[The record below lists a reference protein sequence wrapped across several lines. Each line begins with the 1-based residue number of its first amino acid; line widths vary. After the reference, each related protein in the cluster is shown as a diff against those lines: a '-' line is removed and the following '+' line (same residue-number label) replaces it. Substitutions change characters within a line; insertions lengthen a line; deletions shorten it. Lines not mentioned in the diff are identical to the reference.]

1 MGADDATPVTP
12 VPPVPADP
20 AAPGTAR
27 PRRRWRLAVA
37 LPAALVSAAVAGL
50 VAIAALIAWSAGS
63 SPGTAWLVAHLPG
76 VRITTASGT
85 LLGDFAAQRVEL
97 ALPGAT
103 GTLVL
108 DGVAW
113 RGLRLARSPGHP
125 FGGIV
130 IDALRAARV
139 DVQLTPN
146 PAAPPL
152 TAPTD
157 LRLPM
162 EIDIRSL
169 QVGELRIAPAG
180 AAPTDGVLL
189 RQVSA
194 QLHLGAAGG
203 AEHRI
208 DRLSV
213 AWGQL
218 QASGHAVV
226 GSTGKLNTEAVLD
239 VVQAAASG
247 SGSGAAWAA
256 HAALAGPLAAPAL
269 QATVRAQ
276 PSDTRPAQALDA
288 RATLRPFAPWP
299 IDTLQASTQA
309 LDLAAFS
316 SSAPTTALNGTAVA
330 TRASANAPVVLTLDI
345 SNVAAGR
352 WNEGRLPLRSA
363 KLVLAAQPDRA
374 ADITLSSLFAEL
386 GNAQA
391 AAGSVQGQGEWR
403 NGRWALATSVNALQP
418 AQLDTRAPAMQL
430 AGTLGLSGGDFA
442 TPAASAV
449 ELKAALDGRVSANP
463 KARTAAT
470 QPVQLRLNASVQAQR
485 IELREA
491 RATAGPAHADLSGVA
506 TRAPGSAPWL
516 VKAKGSLAEFDPAAW
531 WPGRDDSPW
540 RKAPTR
546 LNATLDADLTVPT
559 DADDANRAAA
569 PAATS
574 AATSATSPTTART
587 ATTATTATTAA
598 RTSADWLAALR
609 GQASAA
615 LAPSLLAG
623 VAVSGMAHVT
633 SDGSGARPTLQL
645 DAAGNSLRAKGL
657 VAAGSNGSGD
667 RWELALDAPAL
678 ARLAPAFALFTAP
691 GQDTTLAGT
700 LKANATLNGR
710 WPRATTQ
717 GTLEASALRIGSTA
731 VQKAEGRWQL
741 GSSTGDAMEAQLALT
756 QLQALR
762 AGVMRPWAETA
773 QLQLQ
778 GTGRAHQLAVRAES
792 KALPPAWAGALQA
805 GGAAPTG
812 PTAADRTLATLQA
825 QGGFV
830 EAAGIGIGGWRG
842 SVQELSVR
850 TTGATAPLLL
860 TRDVGIDLRWGGTA
874 VGAPVGMAARSAA
887 GASANASATAS
898 ANAPA
903 TATVQPGRAEVLG
916 GALRWSRIAWQAA
929 STPGGAAQIDA
940 QAELEP
946 MRVAPLLAR
955 AQPDF
960 GWGGDLTVGGTLVLR
975 SAPTFSADIVIE
987 RRSGDLTVKDD
998 LSTQALGLTDLRLGL
1013 AAANGVWNFTQAVAG
1028 TALGVGVGAVVA
1040 RTGAQATWPAADTPI
1055 EGVFELRVD
1064 KLGSWGTWV
1073 PPGWRLDGAL
1083 HASASIGG
1091 RIRAPEYTGEIDGTG
1106 LGVRNFVQ
1114 GVNVT
1119 DGDLAI
1125 QLRGTTARIERFTA
1139 KAGGGS
1145 VTLTGDA
1152 SLGEAPKAVLRVVA
1166 DKFQLLGR
1174 VDRRIVASGQAQL
1187 QLDAKTLALTGQ
1199 FGVDEGLVDFTRTDA
1214 PSLADDVS
1222 VVRATPRP
1230 AVPAGANGTA
1240 TSTSTPAIALNTAP
1254 STTPNSTPSTANPT
1268 AREVALDLRV
1278 ALGEKLRLRGRGLDT
1293 GLRGELRITSPG
1305 GRLAVNGT
1313 VNTADGTYAAYGQ
1326 KLSIDRGFVTFNGAV
1341 NSPRLDIEATR
1352 PNTDVRVGVAI
1363 TGTTL
1368 NPRIRLFS
1376 EPELSEIDKLSW
1388 LVMGRAS
1395 DGLGRTDT
1403 ALLQRA
1409 ALALLAGEGTGITDQ
1424 LTRAVGLDDISVRQT
1439 EGEVRD
1445 TIISLGKQLS
1455 RRWYVGYERGLNATT
1470 GNWQL
1475 IYRIARRFTLRAQ
1488 SGDDNSLD
1496 LIWVW
1501 RWQ

>member
-1 MGADDATPVTP
+1 MGADNEE
-12 VPPVPADP
+12 PVPAEP
-20 AAPGTAR
+20 AVPTGAR

-37 LPAALVSAAVAGL
+37 LPAALLSAAVAGL
-50 VAIAALIAWSAGS
+50 VALAALIGWSAGS

-97 ALPGAT
+97 VLPGSA

-113 RGLRLARSPGHP
+113 RGLRLARSPGHAL
-125 FGGIV
+125 GGIV
-130 IDALRAARV
+130 IDELRAARV

-146 PAAPPL
+146 PAPTPRV
-152 TAPTD
+152 APTD

-169 QVGELRIAPAG
+169 QVGELHIASAG
-180 AAPTDGVLL
+180 APPSAGMLL
-189 RQVSA
+189 RNLSA

-203 AEHRI
+203 AEHRVG
-208 DRLSV
+208 RLSIE
-213 AWGQL
+213 WDQL
-218 QASGHAVV
+218 KASGHAVIAT
-226 GSTGKLNTEAVLD
+226 TGQLNADAVLD
-239 VVQAAASG
+239 VVQASG
-247 SGSGAAWAA
+247 SAWAA
-256 HAALAGPLAAPAL
+256 HATLAGPLAAPAV

-276 PSDTRPAQALDA
+276 PIGARPAQALDA

-330 TRASANAPVVLTLDI
+330 TRATASAPVVLTLDI
-345 SNVAAGR
+345 SNKAAGR

-363 KLVLAAQPDRA
+363 KLELAALPDRA
-374 ADITLSSLFAEL
+374 ADVTLTGLLAEL

-391 AAGSVQGQGEWR
+391 AAGRVQGHGEWR
-403 NGRWALATSVNALQP
+403 GGRWTLATTVAALQP
-418 AQLDTRAPAMQL
+418 AQLDARAPAMQL
-430 AGTLGLSGGDFA
+430 AGAVGLSGGDFS
-442 TPAASAV
+442 TPAESTVALRAELSGSLHAASRAPSASPSKGKSPSKNGKTAGSAGAV
-449 ELKAALDGRVSANP
+449 RPGASGLSANSTVANSP
-463 KARTAAT
+463 DRPTRAKPRPGVSVQPAQPARPAQTAQPSQLAQLT
-470 QPVQLRLNASVQAQR
+470 QPVQPAQPVQSVLLRLDASLQAQR
-485 IELREA
+485 IELRQAQLSAGAA
-491 RATAGPAHADLSGVA
+491 RASLTGLA
-506 TRAPGSAPWL
+506 TRAQGAAPWL
-516 VKAKGSLAEFDPAAW
+516 VKAQGSLAEFDPAVW
-531 WPGRDDSPW
+531 WPGTDESPW

-546 LNATLDADLTVPT
+546 LNASLDADLAVP
-559 DADDANRAAA
+559 ADAA
-569 PAATS
+569 PR
-574 AATSATSPTTART
+574 TTAE
-587 ATTATTATTAA
+587 
-598 RTSADWLAALR
+598 WLAGVR
-609 GQASAA
+609 GQAGAV

-623 VAVSGMAHVT
+623 VPVT
-633 SDGSGARPTLQL
+633 GKAQVQSDGRDARPTLAL
-645 DAAGNSLRAKGL
+645 DAAGNSLRAQGH
-657 VAAGSNGSGD
+657 VQAATTGQGD
-667 RWELALDAPAL
+667 RWELAVDAPAL
-678 ARLAPAFALFTAP
+678 ARLAPAYALFVPA
-691 GQDTTLAGT
+691 GADSTLAGT
-700 LKANATLNGR
+700 LKANATVSGR
-710 WPRATTQ
+710 WPHVTTQ
-717 GTLEASALRIGSTA
+717 GTLDANALRIGSTA
-731 VQKAEGRWQL
+731 LQHADGRWQL
-741 GSSTGDAMEAQLALT
+741 GSSAADTLDAQLTLT
-756 QLQALR
+756 QLSALR
-762 AGVMRPWAETA
+762 AGVLRPLIEAA
-773 QLQLQ
+773 QVRLQ
-778 GTGRAHQLAVRAES
+778 GTGSAHQLTARTES
-792 KALPPAWAGALQA
+792 KALPPAWTDALQA
-805 GGAAPTG
+805 NGAAPGAAT
-812 PTAADRTLATLQA
+812 PADRTVAKLQA
-825 QGGFV
+825 QG
-830 EAAGIGIGGWRG
+830 ALTHAPAGGVSGWRG
-842 SVQELSVR
+842 SVQQLDVR
-850 TTGATAPLLL
+850 TSSASTPLLR
-860 TRDVGIDLRWGGTA
+860 TSDVGIELRWA
-874 VGAPVGMAARSAA
+874 GAP
-887 GASANASATAS
+887 AS
-898 ANAPA
+898 
-903 TATVQPGRAEVLG
+903 ATVQPGRADVLG

-929 STPGGAAQIDA
+929 SAPGGAAQIDA
-940 QAELEP
+940 QADLEP

-960 GWGGDLTVGGTLVLR
+960 GWGGDLTVGGKLVLR

-987 RRSGDLTVKDD
+987 RSSGDLTVKDD

-1013 AAANGVWNFTQAVAG
+1013 VAENGVWNFTQAIAG
-1028 TALGVGVGAVVA
+1028 TTLGVGVGAVVA
-1040 RTGAQATWPAADTPI
+1040 RTSAQATWPNADTPI
-1055 EGVFELRVD
+1055 EGVFELRVAN
-1064 KLGSWGTWV
+1064 LGSWGTWV

-1091 RIRAPEYTGEIDGTG
+1091 SIRAPEYTGQIDGTA
-1106 LGVRNFVQ
+1106 LAVRNFVQ

-1119 DGDLAI
+1119 DGNLAI
-1125 QLRGTTARIERFTA
+1125 QLRGTTAHIERFTA
-1139 KAGGGS
+1139 KAGGGT
-1145 VTLTGDA
+1145 VKLTGDA
-1152 SLGEAPKAVLRVVA
+1152 SLGEAPKAVLSVVTE
-1166 DKFQLLGR
+1166 KFQLLGR

-1187 QLDAKTLALTGQ
+1187 QLDAKRLALTGQ
-1199 FGVDEGLVDFTRTDA
+1199 FGVDEGLIDFTRSDA
-1214 PSLADDVS
+1214 PSLADDVD
-1222 VVRATPRP
+1222 VVRTRP
-1230 AVPAGANGTA
+1230 KPTAPDAPVPGAA
-1240 TSTSTPAIALNTAP
+1240 PNTAP
-1254 STTPNSTPSTANPT
+1254 NTTPSAANPT

-1278 ALGEKLRLRGRGLDT
+1278 GLGEKLRLRGRGLDT

-1313 VNTADGTYAAYGQ
+1313 VSTADGTYAAYGQ
-1326 KLSIDRGFVTFNGAV
+1326 KLTIDRGLVTFNGAI

-1363 TGTTL
+1363 TGNTL

-1424 LTRAVGLDDISVRQT
+1424 LTRAIGLDDISVRQT

>member
-1 MGADDATPVTP
+1 MGADDAVP
-12 VPPVPADP
+12 VPPVPGEP
-20 AAPGTAR
+20 AAPAVAR
-27 PRRRWRLAVA
+27 PRRRWRLALA

-50 VAIAALIAWSAGS
+50 VAIAALVVWSAGS
-63 SPGTAWLVAHLPG
+63 APGTAWLVAHLPG

-97 ALPGAT
+97 ALPGNT
-103 GTLVL
+103 GTLVF

-113 RGLRLARSPGHP
+113 HGLRLGHSPGHAL
-125 FGGIV
+125 GGIV
-130 IDALRAARV
+130 IDELRAARV
-139 DVQLTPN
+139 DLRLTLN
-146 PAAPPL
+146 PAAVPL
-152 TAPTD
+152 SAPTD

-169 QVGELRIAPAG
+169 QVGELHIAPAG
-180 AAPTDGVLL
+180 APPNGGMLL
-189 RQVSA
+189 RQLDA
-194 QLHLGAAGG
+194 RLHLGAAGG
-203 AEHRI
+203 AEHRV
-208 DRLSV
+208 DRFSV
-213 AWGQL
+213 AWDQL

-226 GSTGKLNTEAVLD
+226 GTTGKLAVEAVLD
-239 VVQAAASG
+239 VVQASG
-247 SGSGAAWAA
+247 SAWAA

-276 PSDTRPAQALDA
+276 PSGTRPAQALDA
-288 RATLRPFAPWP
+288 RALLRPFAPWP
-299 IDTLQASTQA
+299 IDSLQASTQA

-316 SSAPTTALNGTAVA
+316 SSAPTTALSGTAVA
-330 TRASANAPVVLTLDI
+330 TRADASAPVVLTLDI
-345 SNVAAGR
+345 SNAAAGR

-363 KLVLAAQPDRA
+363 KLALAAQPERA
-374 ADITLSSLFAEL
+374 ADITLSSLVAEL
-386 GNAQA
+386 GNMQA
-391 AAGSVQGQGEWR
+391 AAGRVQGQGEWR
-403 NGRWALATSVNALQP
+403 GGRWTLSTTVSALQP

-442 TPAASAV
+442 TPATSAV
-449 ELKAALDGRVSANP
+449 DLQAVLDGSVSANQ

-470 QPVQLRLNASVQAQR
+470 QPVQLRLNASLQAQR

-491 RATAGPAHADLSGVA
+491 RATAGPARADLSGVA
-506 TRAPGSAPWL
+506 TRTTGTAAASAPRSKPGSTGGSAPWL
-516 VKAKGSLAEFDPAAW
+516 VKAKGSLADFDPAVW

-559 DADDANRAAA
+559 DATDT
-569 PAATS
+569 P
-574 AATSATSPTTART
+574 
-587 ATTATTATTAA
+587 ATTAPRNAPSTA
-598 RTSADWLAALR
+598 ADWLAAVR
-609 GQASAA
+609 GQASVA
-615 LAPSLLAG
+615 LAPSLLVG
-623 VAVSGMAHVT
+623 VAVSGKATVS
-633 SDGSGARPTLQL
+633 SDDSGARPTLQL
-645 DAAGNSLRAKGL
+645 DAAGNSLRATGL
-657 VAAGSNGSGD
+657 VAAGSSGQGD
-667 RWELALDAPAL
+667 RWELALDARAL
-678 ARLAPAFALFTAP
+678 AQLAPAFALFTAP
-691 GQDTTLAGT
+691 GNDAALAGA
-700 LKANATLNGR
+700 LKANATISGR
-710 WPRATTQ
+710 WPHATTQ
-717 GTLEASALRIGSTA
+717 GTLEANALRVGSA
-731 VQKAEGRWQL
+731 ALQKAEGRWQL
-741 GSSTGDAMEAQLALT
+741 GGGTADAVEAQLTLT
-756 QLQALR
+756 QLSALR

-773 QLQLQ
+773 QVQLQ
-778 GTGRAHQLAVRAES
+778 GTGRAHRLTARAES

-805 GGAAPTG
+805 SGAATAG
-812 PTAADRTLATLQA
+812 LTAADRTIATLQA
-825 QGGFV
+825 QGGLI
-830 EAAGIGIGGWRG
+830 EAAATSVSGWRG

-850 TTGATAPLLL
+850 TTSATAPLLL
-860 TRDVGIDLRWGGTA
+860 TRDVGIDLRWGG
-874 VGAPVGMAARSAA
+874 APSNTP
-887 GASANASATAS
+887 AS
-898 ANAPA
+898 
-903 TATVQPGRAEVLG
+903 ATVQPGRAEVLG
-916 GALRWSRIAWQAA
+916 GALRWSRIAWQA
-929 STPGGAAQIDA
+929 SSVPGGAAQIDA

-1013 AAANGVWNFTQAVAG
+1013 VAENGVWNFTQAVAG

-1106 LGVRNFVQ
+1106 LAVRNFVQ

-1125 QLRGTTARIERFTA
+1125 HLRGTTARIERFSA

-1152 SLGEAPKAVLRVVA
+1152 SLGEAPKAQLRVVA

-1199 FGVDEGLVDFTRTDA
+1199 FGVDEGVIDFTRSDA

-1222 VVRATPRP
+1222 VVRTTPRP
-1230 AVPAGANGTA
+1230 ALPAGANGTA
-1240 TSTSTPAIALNTAP
+1240 TATSTPATAP
-1254 STTPNSTPSTANPT
+1254 SATPSTANPT

-1313 VNTADGTYAAYGQ
+1313 VSTADGTYAAYGQ
-1326 KLSIDRGFVTFNGAV
+1326 KLSIDRGLVTFNGAV

-1363 TGTTL
+1363 TGSTL

-1424 LTRAVGLDDISVRQT
+1424 LTRAIGLDDISVRQT

>member
-1 MGADDATPVTP
+1 MGADDAVPVSP
-12 VPPVPADP
+12 VPPVPAEP
-20 AAPGTAR
+20 AAPAVAR
-27 PRRRWRLAVA
+27 PRRRWRLALA

-50 VAIAALIAWSAGS
+50 VAIAALVAWSAGS
-63 SPGTAWLVAHLPG
+63 PPGTAWLAAHLPG

-97 ALPGAT
+97 ALPGGT

-113 RGLRLARSPGHP
+113 HGLRLARSPGHAL
-125 FGGIV
+125 GGIV
-130 IDALRAARV
+130 IDELRAARA
-139 DVQLTPN
+139 DLRLTPN
-146 PAAPPL
+146 PAPTPL

-169 QVGELRIAPAG
+169 RVGEFHIAPTG
-180 AAPTDGVLL
+180 AAPTAGLLL
-189 RQVSA
+189 RQLDA
-194 QLHLGAAGG
+194 QLQLGAAGG
-203 AEHRI
+203 AEHRV
-208 DRLSV
+208 DRFSV
-213 AWGQL
+213 AWDQL

-226 GSTGKLNTEAVLD
+226 GTTGKLAVEAVLD
-239 VVQAAASG
+239 VAQASG
-247 SGSGAAWAA
+247 SAWAA

-276 PSDTRPAQALDA
+276 PNGARPAQALDA
-288 RATLRPFAPWP
+288 RALLRPFAPWP
-299 IDTLQASTQA
+299 IDSLQASTQA

-316 SSAPTTALNGTAVA
+316 SSAPTTALSGTAVA
-330 TRASANAPVVLTLDI
+330 TRASATAPVVLTLDI
-345 SNVAAGR
+345 RNAAAGR

-363 KLVLAAQPDRA
+363 KLALAAQPDRA
-374 ADITLSSLFAEL
+374 ADITLSSLVAEL
-386 GNAQA
+386 GTVQA
-391 AAGSVQGQGEWR
+391 VAGRVQGQGEWR
-403 NGRWALATSVNALQP
+403 GGRWTLATNVSALQP

-430 AGTLGLSGGDFA
+430 AGTLALSGGDFA
-442 TPAASAV
+442 TPATSAV
-449 ELKAALDGRVSANP
+449 ELRAVLDGSASANP
-463 KARTAAT
+463 KARTAAA
-470 QPVQLRLNASVQAQR
+470 QPVQLRLNASLQAQR

-491 RATAGPAHADLSGVA
+491 RATAGPAHAELSGLA
-506 TRAPGSAPWL
+506 TRAVTSTSGNAPESAPWL
-516 VKAKGSLAEFDPAAW
+516 VKAKGSLAEFDPALW

-546 LNATLDADLTVPT
+546 LHATLDADLAVPT
-559 DADDANRAAA
+559 NAAR
-569 PAATS
+569 AATS
-574 AATSATSPTTART
+574 TSPTSTAASAPDPRT
-587 ATTATTATTAA
+587 AAEWLTAV
-598 RTSADWLAALR
+598 R
-609 GQASAA
+609 GQASAV

-623 VAVSGMAHVT
+623 VAVSGKATV
-633 SDGSGARPTLQL
+633 SSNASGARPTLQL
-645 DAAGNSLRAKGL
+645 EAAGNSLRATGL
-657 VAAGSNGSGD
+657 VAAGGGQVD

-691 GQDTTLAGT
+691 GQGAALAGA
-700 LKANATLNGR
+700 LKANATISGR
-710 WPRATTQ
+710 WPHVTTQ
-717 GTLEASALRIGSTA
+717 GTLEANALRVGSA
-731 VQKAEGRWQL
+731 ALQKAEGRWQL
-741 GSSTGDAMEAQLALT
+741 GSAAGDAMQAQLALT
-756 QLQALR
+756 QLSALR

-773 QLQLQ
+773 QVQLQ
-778 GTGRAHQLAVRAES
+778 GTGRAHQLTVRAES

-805 GGAAPTG
+805 SGAAPAGLT
-812 PTAADRTLATLQA
+812 PADRTLATLLA
-825 QGGFV
+825 QGGLI
-830 EAAGIGIGGWRG
+830 EAAASGASGWRG

-850 TTGATAPLLL
+850 TTSAAAPLLL
-860 TRDVGIDLRWGGTA
+860 TRDVGIDLRWGG
-874 VGAPVGMAARSAA
+874 APSNTSA
-887 GASANASATAS
+887 GALTNTPAS
-898 ANAPA
+898 
-903 TATVQPGRAEVLG
+903 ATVQPGRAEVLG
-916 GALRWSRIAWQAA
+916 GALRWSRIAWQA
-929 STPGGAAQIDA
+929 SSVPGGAAQIDA

-1013 AAANGVWNFTQAVAG
+1013 VAENGVWNFTQAVAG

-1091 RIRAPEYTGEIDGTG
+1091 RIRAPEYTGEIEGTG
-1106 LGVRNFVQ
+1106 LAVRNFVQ

-1119 DGDLAI
+1119 DGDLAV

-1139 KAGGGS
+1139 KAGGGT
-1145 VTLTGDA
+1145 VTLAGDA

-1199 FGVDEGLVDFTRTDA
+1199 FGVDEGVIDFTRSDA

-1222 VVRATPRP
+1222 VVRTVPRP
-1230 AVPAGANGTA
+1230 SLPAGANGAA
-1240 TSTSTPAIALNTAP
+1240 TSASTSASTTATAP
-1254 STTPNSTPSTANPT
+1254 SATPSAANPT

-1305 GRLAVNGT
+1305 GKLAVNGT

-1326 KLSIDRGFVTFNGAV
+1326 KLSIDRGLVTFNGAV

-1363 TGTTL
+1363 TGSTL

-1424 LTRAVGLDDISVRQT
+1424 LTRAIGLDDISVRQT

>member
-1 MGADDATPVTP
+1 M
-12 VPPVPADP
+12 
-20 AAPGTAR
+20 
-27 PRRRWRLAVA
+27 AVA
-37 LPAALVSAAVAGL
+37 LPAALVSAALAGL
-50 VAIAALIAWSAGS
+50 VAIAGLIAWSAAS

-76 VRITTASGT
+76 VRITTGSGT
-85 LLGDFAAQRVEL
+85 LLGDFAAQRIEL

-113 RGLRLARSPGHP
+113 RGLRLVRSPGHP
-125 FGGIV
+125 LGGLV
-130 IDALRAARV
+130 IDGLRAARV
-139 DVQLTPN
+139 DLRLTPN
-146 PAAPPL
+146 PTAVPL
-152 TAPTD
+152 AAPTD

-169 QVGELRIAPAG
+169 QVDELHIALTG

-189 RQVSA
+189 RTLDA

-203 AEHRI
+203 AEHRV

-213 AWGQL
+213 VWEQL
-218 QASGHAVV
+218 NASGHAVV
-226 GSTGKLNTEAVLD
+226 GTTGKLNADAVLD
-239 VVQAAASG
+239 LVQASG
-247 SGSGAAWAA
+247 SAWAA
-256 HAALAGPLAAPAL
+256 HAALTGPLATPAL

-276 PSDTRPAQALDA
+276 PNGTRPAQALDA
-288 RATLRPFAPWP
+288 RALLRPFAPWP

-309 LDLAAFS
+309 LDLSAFS
-316 SSAPTTALNGTAVA
+316 SSAPTTALSGTAVA
-330 TRASANAPVVLTLDI
+330 TRADASAPVVLTLDI
-345 SNVAAGR
+345 SNTAAGR

-363 KLVLAAQPDRA
+363 KLSLAAQPALA
-374 ADITLSSLFAEL
+374 ADITLSSLVAEL

-391 AAGSVQGQGEWR
+391 SAGNVQGHGEWR
-403 NGRWALATSVNALQP
+403 SGRWTLATTVNALQP
-418 AQLDTRAPAMQL
+418 TQLDTRAPAMQL

-442 TPAASAV
+442 TPAHSAV
-449 ELKAALDGRVSANP
+449 ELKAVLDGSVMAGPDPKP
-463 KARTAAT
+463 KASSGTT
-470 QPVQLRLNASVQAQR
+470 QPVQLRLNASLQAQR

-491 RATAGPAHADLSGVA
+491 RAMAGPARAELTGVA
-506 TRAPGSAPWL
+506 TRAAASSAATSTAESAPWL
-516 VKAKGSLAEFDPAAW
+516 IKAEGSLAEFNPAVW

-546 LNATLDADLTVPT
+546 LNATFAVDLAIPSDITGTPDPASTPITPVR
-559 DADDANRAAA
+559 NA
-569 PAATS
+569 PS
-574 AATSATSPTTART
+574 
-587 ATTATTATTAA
+587 TAA
-598 RTSADWLAALR
+598 DRLAGVR

-615 LAPSLLAG
+615 LTPSLLAG
-623 VAVSGMAHVT
+623 VSVSGKATVS

-645 DAAGNSLRAKGL
+645 DAAGNSLRATGL
-657 VAAGSNGSGD
+657 VATGSGGQGD
-667 RWELALDAPAL
+667 RWQLALDAPAL
-678 ARLAPAFALFTAP
+678 AQLAPAFALFLP
-691 GQDTTLAGT
+691 QGQDATLAGA
-700 LKANATLNGR
+700 LKANATISGR

-717 GTLEASALRIGSTA
+717 GTLEANALRVGSTA
-731 VQKAEGRWQL
+731 LQQAEGRWQL
-741 GSSTGDAMEAQLALT
+741 GSRTGDAVEAQFTLT
-756 QLQALR
+756 QLSALR

-773 QLQLQ
+773 QVQLQ
-778 GTGRAHQLAVRAES
+778 GTVRAHQLTVRAES
-792 KALPPAWAGALQA
+792 KALPPAWAGVLQA
-805 GGAAPTG
+805 SGGAPAG
-812 PTAADRTLATLQA
+812 ITAADRTMTTLQA
-825 QGGFV
+825 QGGLI
-830 EAAGIGIGGWRG
+830 EAGATGVAGWRG

-850 TTGATAPLLL
+850 TTSASAPLLL
-860 TRDVGIDLRWGGTA
+860 TRDVGIDLRWGG
-874 VGAPVGMAARSAA
+874 APANSAA
-887 GASANASATAS
+887 NTPAS
-898 ANAPA
+898 
-903 TATVQPGRAEVLG
+903 ATVQPGRAEVLG
-916 GALRWSRIAWQAA
+916 GALRWSRIVWQAA
-929 STPGGAAQIDA
+929 SKPGGTAQIDA

-1013 AAANGVWNFTQAVAG
+1013 VAENGVWNFTQAVAG

-1055 EGVFELRVD
+1055 EGVFELRVA

-1091 RIRAPEYTGEIDGTG
+1091 RVRAPEYTGEIDGTG
-1106 LGVRNFVQ
+1106 LAVRNFVQ

-1125 QLRGTTARIERFTA
+1125 QLRGTTAHIERFTA

-1152 SLGEAPKAVLRVVA
+1152 NLGEAPKAQLRVVA

-1199 FGVDEGLVDFTRTDA
+1199 FGVDEGVIDFTRTDA

-1230 AVPAGANGTA
+1230 AVPAGAGDPATA
-1240 TSTSTPAIALNTAP
+1240 TPVSTSTPTSTPP
-1254 STTPNSTPSTANPT
+1254 STTATPSAAPNTTPSTANPT

-1313 VNTADGTYAAYGQ
+1313 VSTADGTYAAYGQ
-1326 KLSIDRGFVTFNGAV
+1326 KLSIDRGLVTFNGAV

-1363 TGTTL
+1363 TGSTL

-1376 EPELSEIDKLSW
+1376 EPELSELDKLSW